1 MIERVNMRDQNIKKV
16 LESIFTVIPTRE
28 NYRENYKDL
37 LKGDLEEYGLCEK
50 YEDLSDA
57 DALKEFESLYSLLD
71 KQEKF
76 AIIVLRYNDVKSVEV
91 ESSYNNAVLRGG
103 LILKELIELNQEVEC
118 WDEVDKILSES
129 GTGYDIQI
137 SAIQE

>member
-1 MIERVNMRDQNIKKV
+1 MRDQNIKKV

-91 ESSYNNAVLRGG
+91 ESSYNNAVSRGVSK
-103 LILKELIELNQEVEC
+103 LKELIELNQEVEC
-118 WDEVDKILSES
+118 WDEVDEILSES